1 MNDESQAS
9 ESSDAGDQTSMADVA
24 ATVQI
29 SEGEA
34 APSTPEPTGDGSN
47 VKDFQAY
54 AEQLQAMQE
63 QVQSNTE
70 AVRKVTSESEAKAL
84 DTEIK
89 AAAEIINE
97 NLDQGKSDMAEI
109 FLEAQYRKNPDLQ
122 KVWNNR
128 ATNPEALKKALGLL
142 QKEFEALNDTVVDPD
157 VRENQRALR
166 AAQQT
171 GGTVQDTSESDKFNQ
186 MSDAQFMRE
195 IRTIARSG

>member
-54 AEQLQAMQE
+54 AEQLQAMQK